1 METASKEGAN
11 PKASLVLSVPASGRL
26 SFCGYSGSRIGL
38 VCVEIKDRAQDDI

>member
-11 PKASLVLSVPASGRL
+11 LKAVSLVLSMPASGRL

-38 VCVEIKDRAQDDI
+38 VCVERKDRVQ